1 MRETAR
7 EFAISYISKFVKSPE
22 GFRKVNI
29 IGIANISAYEKI
41 QYYCSFMSIEVYRK
55 REHS

>member
-29 IGIANISAYEKI
+29 IGITNISADEKI
-41 QYYCSFMSIEVYRK
+41 QYYCSFMSI
-55 REHS
+55 